1 MFRSFAS
8 RWLPSHGSHDT
19 SASSLVEGGLQ
30 PARQRRDSSLPLT
43 VITQNLYASETAD
56 PARRVRAFADYL
68 ERARPDIVAVQ
79 ELMPWNAKLLISS
92 AAVRRLYPLAEA
104 DLLDSG
110 ETTPWTYVL
119 SRWPRLERRR
129 VPGIGGWRGL
139 DVQRLNVSGAAL
151 TVASAHFTADDCPVA
166 PSVDEQEA
174 SGPGAD
180 RIDWGAACPGSA
192 GRVAD
197 LQATLSALDGA
208 EATRDALLL
217 GDFNFGPT
225 RHPAA
230 AAVWYG
236 AELEAMRSHPQWRDA
251 WAEGNATLGLSWDN
265 QRNPINKRGDE
276 NDVPFNQPSSRCDRV
291 LVRGKHLRVR
301 SARLLEGRVPCR
313 PRDEHEAQAAG
324 RSCKPTLISDH
335 FGVKVAMVL
344 AVRPPPVDLDKGD
357 L

>member
-1 MFRSFAS
+1 MLRSFGSFGWSTAA
-8 RWLPSHGSHDT
+8 SHDT
-19 SASSLVEGGLQ
+19 AAAGLVEGGLQ
-30 PARQRRDSSLPLT
+30 SPRQRRDGVQPLT
-43 VITQNLYASETAD
+43 VVTQNLYASETAD
-56 PARRVRAFADYL
+56 PTRRVRAFADYL

-79 ELMPWNAKLLISS
+79 ELMPWNAKLLLSS
-92 AAVRRLYPLAEA
+92 EAVRRLYPLAEA
-104 DLLDSG
+104 DLLGGG

-129 VPGIGGWRGL
+129 VSGIGDWRGL

-174 SGPGAD
+174 AGPGAD
-180 RIDWGAACPGSA
+180 RADWGAACPGGA

-236 AELEAMRSHPQWRDA
+236 AELEALRGHPQWRDA
-251 WAEGNATLGLSWDN
+251 WAEGNASLGLSWDN

-276 NDVPFNQPSSRCDRV
+276 HDVPFNQPSSRCDRV

-313 PRDEHEAQAAG
+313 PRDE
-324 RSCKPTLISDH
+324 RSCTPTLVSDH
-335 FGVKVAMVL
+335 FGVKVAMTL
-344 AVRPPPVDLDKGD
+344 AIRPPKVDLDKGD